1 MAKITSH
8 TLNGFDG
15 THAEGITV
23 QLRNTKNGSVIF
35 SAKMDTGGR
44 LSQEVLADHIEPDVS
59 YELIFDTG
67 KYWAKRGIDAKTKE
81 IALRFEMHDPDGAY
95 HMPIIINPN
104 AYSTWIS
111 S

>member
-15 THAEGITV
+15 THATGIAV
-23 QLRNTKNGSVIF
+23 QLRNTKNGSVVF
-35 SAKMDTGGR
+35 SAEMDAGGR
-44 LSQEVLADHIEPDVS
+44 LSKDVSADHLDLGVS
-59 YELIFDTG
+59 YELIFNTG
-67 KYWAKRGIDAKTKE
+67 KYWAKQGIAAKTKE
-81 IALRFEMHDPDGAY
+81 IALRFEINDPDGSY

>member
-8 TLNGFDG
+8 MLNGFDG
-15 THAEGITV
+15 THAEGIAV
-23 QLRNTKNGSVIF
+23 QLRNTKSGSVIF

-44 LSQEVLADHIEPDVS
+44 LSQDVSADQIKPNVS

-67 KYWAKRGIDAKTKE
+67 TYWTGRGIDAKIKE
-81 IALRFEMHDPDGAY
+81 IALRFEMHNPDGAY

>member
-15 THAEGITV
+15 THAEGIAV
-23 QLRNTKNGSVIF
+23 QLRNTKTGCVLF
-35 SAKMDTGGR
+35 STKMDAAGR
-44 LSQEVLADHIEPDVS
+44 LSQDVSADHIEPDVS
-59 YELIFDTG
+59 YELFFDTG
-67 KYWAKRGIDAKTKE
+67 TYWSKRGIDATTKE
-81 IALRFEMHDPDGAY
+81 IALRFEMHDPNGVY

>member
-15 THAEGITV
+15 THAAGITV
-23 QLRNTKNGSVIF
+23 QLRNTKNCSIIF
-35 SAKMDTGGR
+35 SAETDAGGR
-44 LSQEVLADHIEPDVS
+44 LSQDISADHVYPDVS

-67 KYWAKRGIDAKTKE
+67 IYWAKQGIDAKIIE
-81 IALRFEMHDPDGAY
+81 VALRFEMDDPDGAY
-95 HMPIIINPN
+95 HLPVIINPN
-104 AYSTWIS
+104 AYSTWMS

>member
-15 THAEGITV
+15 THARGIAV
-23 QLRNTKNGSVIF
+23 HLRNTKNGSVIF
-35 SAKMDTGGR
+35 SAEMDAGGR
-44 LSQEVLADHIEPDVS
+44 LSQDVSAAHIEPGIS

-67 KYWAKRGIDAKTKE
+67 TYWAERGIDARTKE

-111 S
+111 F

>member
-1 MAKITSH
+1 
-8 TLNGFDG
+8 
-15 THAEGITV
+15 
-23 QLRNTKNGSVIF
+23 
-35 SAKMDTGGR
+35 MDTGGR

-81 IALRFEMHDPDGAY
+81 IVLRFEMHDPDGAY

>member
-15 THAEGITV
+15 THAEGIGV

-35 SAKMDTGGR
+35 STEMDAGGR
-44 LSQEVLADHIEPDVS
+44 LSQDVSADQIEPDVS

-67 KYWAKRGIDAKTKE
+67 TYWTGRGIDAKIKK
-81 IALRFEMHDPDGAY
+81 IALRFEMHHPEGAY

>member
-15 THAEGITV
+15 THASGITV

-35 SAKMDTGGR
+35 SAEMDTGGR
-44 LSQEVLADHIEPDVS
+44 LSQDVSADHVDPGVS
-59 YELIFDTG
+59 YELIFETG
-67 KYWAKRGIDAKTKE
+67 QYWARQGINAKTKE
-81 IALRFEMHDPDGAY
+81 IALRFEMNDPDGAY
-95 HMPIIINPN
+95 HMPVIINPN
-104 AYSTWIS
+104 AYSTWMS

>member
-15 THAEGITV
+15 SHAAGIAV
-23 QLRNTKNGSVIF
+23 QLRNTKNGYVIF
-35 SAKMDTGGR
+35 STEMDAGGR
-44 LSQEVLADHIEPDVS
+44 LSQDVSAHHVEPDIS

-67 KYWAKRGIDAKTKE
+67 TYWAARGIDAKTKE
-81 IALRFEMHDPDGAY
+81 IVLRFEIDDPDGAY

-104 AYSTWIS
+104 AYSIWIS